1 MYTPLSESKKRY
13 KVFWRI
19 KVKHSEDGY
28 FYKAIELHK
37 GYKYLNDY
45 WDAKEELDKVNK
57 SMILLGLEGLAETGI
72 EEE

>member
-1 MYTPLSESKKRY
+1 MYTMEGGPKRRY
-13 KVFWRI
+13 KVFWKI
-19 KVKHSEDGY
+19 KVKHTEDGY

-37 GYKYLNDY
+37 GHKYLNDY